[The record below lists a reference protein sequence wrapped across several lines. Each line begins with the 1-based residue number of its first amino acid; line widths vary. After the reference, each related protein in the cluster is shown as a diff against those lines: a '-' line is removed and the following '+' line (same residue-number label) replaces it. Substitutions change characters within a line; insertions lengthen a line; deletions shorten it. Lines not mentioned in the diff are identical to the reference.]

1 MAAPAIVWRNPN
13 PTQQRRLWSRAR
25 RDATSSLYV
34 VVRSGGRDSE
44 WEGLPNLEM
53 IAGGESV
60 KRGISR
66 KAPVGA

>member
-1 MAAPAIVWRNPN
+1 MAAPTIVWRNPN
-13 PTQQRRLWSRAR
+13 PIQRRRLWSRAR
-25 RDATSSLYV
+25 RDASSSLYV
-34 VVRSGGRDSE
+34 IVRSAGRNSE

-60 KRGISR
+60 KRGGYR